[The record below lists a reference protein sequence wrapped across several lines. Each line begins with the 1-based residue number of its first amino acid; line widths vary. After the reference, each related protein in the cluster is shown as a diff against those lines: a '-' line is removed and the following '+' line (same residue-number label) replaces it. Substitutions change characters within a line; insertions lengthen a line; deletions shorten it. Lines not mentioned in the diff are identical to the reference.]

1 MRMIVLL
8 TVLTGLL
15 QAEAKRDFFER
26 YDKLGRF
33 TAGPPRK
40 VRMRGPVDAPPARC
54 SVALREVP
62 VESRDT
68 AMARP
73 VRPHRA
79 MPQVPMPAPP
89 CVNQ

>member
-1 MRMIVLL
+1 MRMLVLL
-8 TVLTGLL
+8 TTLTGLL

-33 TAGPPRK
+33 TPGPRK
-40 VRMRGPVDAPPARC
+40 VRIVGPVDAPPARC
-54 SVALREVP
+54 SVQLRQVP

-68 AMARP
+68 AIARP
-73 VRPHRA
+73 VRPHRG
-79 MPQVPMPAPP
+79 MPQVHVPAPP